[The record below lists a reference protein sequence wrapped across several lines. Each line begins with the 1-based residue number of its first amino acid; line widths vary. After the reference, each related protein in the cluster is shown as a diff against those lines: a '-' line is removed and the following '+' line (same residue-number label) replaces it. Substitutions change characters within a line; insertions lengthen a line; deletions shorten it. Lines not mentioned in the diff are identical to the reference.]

1 MNKIYPTRN
10 RTVDIKS
17 SLQNAN
23 PHYLLPFFTNHKV
36 HWVNKKISLIP
47 LKNFMHFKFYPSTPL
62 ANDDKVTNIDQAK
75 EREREW
81 ERETSALGAVSEQRK
96 LEIESTICS
105 SVCIAIDFVRC
116 IGTFMWTY
124 CIELDVIKEK
134 LLLFTLVHSPNELTI
149 LRVRNCAND
158 KKKKLRGDF
167 VTK

>member
-10 RTVDIKS
+10 RTVDIKSS

-62 ANDDKVTNIDQAK
+62 ANDDKITNIDQAK

-81 ERETSALGAVSEQRK
+81 ER
-96 LEIESTICS
+96 
-105 SVCIAIDFVRC
+105 D
-116 IGTFMWTY
+116 
-124 CIELDVIKEK
+124 
-134 LLLFTLVHSPNELTI
+134 
-149 LRVRNCAND
+149 
-158 KKKKLRGDF
+158 
-167 VTK
+167 